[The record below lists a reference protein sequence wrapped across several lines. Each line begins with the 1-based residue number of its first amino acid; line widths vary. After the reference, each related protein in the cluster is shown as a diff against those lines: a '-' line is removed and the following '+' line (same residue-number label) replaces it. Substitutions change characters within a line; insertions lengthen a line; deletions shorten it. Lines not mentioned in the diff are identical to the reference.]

1 MIKEGHSH
9 LIFESEIKVAYR
21 LFSEMTAKGKNGL
34 FISTT
39 YPSKLEKTYDIR
51 NSSYIWLSD
60 VGEEGTVDPR
70 DLNTNLREKIGSFA
84 AKNPLSCIFLDTVES
99 IYADN
104 EKKDFFEFMKWFSSI
119 PSKYGSTV
127 ILPMDPAILPRTEM
141 DRLASMFDV
150 VMDVRSISIEAEG
163 KECPRCGAIWNPNV
177 TLCSICGY
185 EFGHV
190 RQTKAAVT
198 ATGAAGPAA
207 SPSDSAPS
215 AGISATSTDSVKNP
229 ENEGASVPAAERGAM
244 PEKDAESGERVPDLL
259 GDELLDMEID
269 GPAVAG
275 NHGPGSAFKRGVEYE
290 KQGLSEKAIESY
302 REALKEAP
310 NDPWTWINMG
320 VSYQRLAMSEEA
332 LRCYDNAIKL
342 NPTDADAWSN
352 RAIALRLLGKIEE
365 AVESYDRAL
374 AIDPGDAGIWSNKG
388 VALRALGR
396 VNEAL
401 ECYEQA
407 LAIDPY
413 DIGTWLN
420 KAVLLQRT
428 GHIDEAL
435 ECYDEILRMDPYH
448 PVAMK
453 NKELLSRLRPQ

>member
-1 MIKEGHSH
+1 MIKKGHSH
-9 LIFESEIKVAYR
+9 LIFESEIKIAYR
-21 LFSEMTAKGKNGL
+21 LFSEMTSSGAGL
-34 FISTT
+34 FISTA
-39 YPSKLEKTYDIR
+39 YPAKLEKTYGIKA
-51 NSSYIWLSD
+51 SGYIWLSSLKED
-60 VGEEGTVDPR
+60 GASDPKL
-70 DLNTNLREKIGSFA
+70 LNTEILPKIKDFMENNPGS
-84 AKNPLSCIFLDTVES
+84 CVFLDTVES

-104 EKKDFFEFMKWFSSI
+104 KKEDFFDFMRWFSAS
-119 PSKYGSTV
+119 PSKFGSTV
-127 ILPMDPAILPRTEM
+127 IVPIDPAVVPRQEM
-141 DRLASMFDV
+141 DRLSGFFDV
-150 VMDVRSISIEAEG
+150 VMDVRSVSVESEG

-185 EFGHV
+185 EFGKSHHSPLS
-190 RQTKAAVT
+190 APPE
-198 ATGAAGPAA
+198 PAA
-207 SPSDSAPS
+207 SAKERDLK
-215 AGISATSTDSVKNP
+215 STDTEPEKTVKQDGVSEKSP
-229 ENEGASVPAAERGAM
+229 ENTAGRRELED
-244 PEKDAESGERVPDLL
+244 EFLNIEISGLPSP
-259 GDELLDMEID
+259 GM
-269 GPAVAG
+269 
-275 NHGPGSAFKRGVEYE
+275 HGPGSPFKKGVEFE
-290 KQGLSEKAIESY
+290 KQGFSEKAIEAY
-302 REALKEAP
+302 KEALTESP

-342 NPTDADAWSN
+342 NPMDADAWSN
-352 RAIALRLLGKIEE
+352 RAISLRLLGRMEE

-401 ECYEQA
+401 DCYEQA

-435 ECYDEILRMDPYH
+435 QCYDEILRMDPYH

-453 NKELLSRLRPQ
+453 NRELLSRLRPQ